1 MLRALFGFIAAA
13 SIGALLTAGAGAQ
26 SAAEDVL
33 ARGIDPVVNKL
44 SPSLGSYLSLAGA
57 RLASSRSYQLDL
69 WLDYNQGL
77 LAYQLGDDK
86 LGDLIRHRLDVHVM
100 GAVAV
105 TDWLELAL
113 DVPFTPWQAHGLD
126 ELEAAT
132 GFADGDPSASGMGDV
147 RLLGRAGV
155 LRDPNGPLRVAAI
168 LEARGLTG
176 AGDSFL
182 GERQLVIFPRV
193 ALERDVADY
202 LRLALELGYRY
213 RSQPGQYLNIYVGDE
228 WAGGVGAQFS
238 VPGSTPF
245 RHTVLGELLVA
256 TPARAAFTFDSAD
269 SLKTPIE
276 ALVGL
281 RSSLSEEWQGTV
293 GLGRGLA
300 LTPGYGRT
308 ALRAFASVRFQG
320 KLSEPAPEGDRD
332 HDGLM
337 DSQDRCP
344 DEPGLVELD
353 GCPDR
358 DDDGIPDIQD
368 RCPDDK
374 GVPKFDGCPSDKPVA
389 VYEDGGLVLF
399 GTISFDSGKA
409 TLKQESFEVVDT
421 VAALLKAHPEIG
433 RIRVD
438 GHTDDVGRAE
448 TNLDLSD
455 RRAAAV
461 VDYLVNKGIDRKR
474 LDSKG
479 FGESEPVDTNA
490 TALGRAKNRRVE
502 FTVLES
508 GEEKPTAPSAPTPA
522 PKPPTAPTPPSAPA
536 PLSTPIPPS
545 APQPPSAPAPPN
557 APPPAA
563 PPTPPTPRR

>member
-1 MLRALFGFIAAA
+1 M
-13 SIGALLTAGAGAQ
+13 
-26 SAAEDVL
+26 
-33 ARGIDPVVNKL
+33 
-44 SPSLGSYLSLAGA
+44 GSYLSLAGA
-57 RLASSRSYQLDL
+57 RLSSSNSFQWDL

-77 LAYQLGDDK
+77 LAYQLGDEK
-86 LGDLIRHRLDVHVM
+86 LGNLIRHRLDVHVT
-100 GAVAV
+100 GALAV
-105 TDWLELAL
+105 TDWLELGL
-113 DVPFTPWQAHGLD
+113 DVPFTAWQAHGMD

-132 GFADGDPSASGMGDV
+132 GFADGDPSSSGLGDV
-147 RLLGRAGV
+147 RLLGRAGI
-155 LRDPNGPLRVAAI
+155 LRDPNGPLLVAAI

-182 GERQLVIFPRV
+182 GERQVVIFPRV
-193 ALERDVADY
+193 ALERDVADS

-213 RSQPGQYLNIYVGDE
+213 RSEPGQYLNIYVGDE
-228 WAGGVGAQFS
+228 WAAGLGAQFS

-245 RHTVLGELLVA
+245 QNTILGELLVS

-269 SLKTPIE
+269 SLKTPME
-276 ALVGL
+276 ALIGF
-281 RSSLSEEWQGTV
+281 RSVLSERWNVAG

-300 LTPGYGRT
+300 ITPGYGRT
-308 ALRAFASVRFQG
+308 ALRVFASLRFQG
-320 KLSEPAPEGDRD
+320 DLSEPPVVDGDRD
-332 HDGLM
+332 QDGLM

-344 DEPGLVELD
+344 DEPGLIELD

-358 DDDGIPDIQD
+358 DNDGIPDIQD

-409 TLKQESFEVVDT
+409 TLKEESFEVVDT
-421 VAALLKAHPEIG
+421 VAELLTAHPEIG

-479 FGESEPVDTNA
+479 FGEGQPVDTNA

-508 GEEKPTAPSAPTPA
+508 SDEPLAPPKTPATPAPSTQPSAPTA
-522 PKPPTAPTPPSAPA
+522 PKPPAAPA
-536 PLSTPIPPS
+536 PTHGPHERAARWPQQ
-545 APQPPSAPAPPN
+545 PQPP
-557 APPPAA
+557 
-563 PPTPPTPRR
+563 PRRAHRNRRPRQPRRRQPPQRRARRNHLPRQRLRALRERRVHH